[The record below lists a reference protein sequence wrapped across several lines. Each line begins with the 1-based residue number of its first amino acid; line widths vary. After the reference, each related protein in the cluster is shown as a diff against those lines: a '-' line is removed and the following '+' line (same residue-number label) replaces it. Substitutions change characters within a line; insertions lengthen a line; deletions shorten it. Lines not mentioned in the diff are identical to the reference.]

1 MSYRKN
7 ALDQALDIAGS
18 LIKNQNANLTDEVNS
33 LGSPISGQSGA
44 ALSIDA
50 VVAGVVTVS
59 GLTGMTTASIG
70 RFVTITGADES
81 DNNGTF
87 LISAV
92 NSATEIEFVNA
103 SAVFPDANSGSISW
117 EERNPYSIEDDMNFA
132 RTDRAAIKGVDYH
145 ASIPTYVRPE
155 DTSTTVAANL
165 ANIAGHTTDAK
176 AIVTNRKFENISVA
190 MGDSVITLTD
200 VGNLKHADSVDITGV
215 PIWDGYDSGNWES
228 TYVEL
233 YSDLEN
239 ELIAVGGAE
248 DGYRIFARAR
258 AGSEM
263 SPDSIELEF
272 RAVPLGMSITASVPY
287 TWDGDQPT
295 NIHAIYPYRQSL
307 HAMDENALRV
317 LLVNG
322 LVGDVGGDSQGIED
336 LYTLIGAT
344 SGSTNLN
351 TLLTNTGNYFPF
363 SDLPDATP
371 SVVEAL
377 NVLNEQ
383 IGDRTYTGGLL
394 TSGESITTS
403 LQALSTALEDAN
415 FVRII
420 ERVVTGFNAGTA
432 HTIPGGASYT
442 VDPTN
447 NGQNM
452 LVFARGLLRDPGPV
466 SGGNEYQET
475 STTQVTFYFRINN
488 NDHINYLIYK

>member
-1 MSYRKN
+1 
-7 ALDQALDIAGS
+7 
-18 LIKNQNANLTDEVNS
+18 
-33 LGSPISGQSGA
+33 
-44 ALSIDA
+44 
-50 VVAGVVTVS
+50 
-59 GLTGMTTASIG
+59 
-70 RFVTITGADES
+70 
-81 DNNGTF
+81 
-87 LISAV
+87 
-92 NSATEIEFVNA
+92 
-103 SAVFPDANSGSISW
+103 
-117 EERNPYSIEDDMNFA
+117 
-132 RTDRAAIKGVDYH
+132 
-145 ASIPTYVRPE
+145 
-155 DTSTTVAANL
+155 
-165 ANIAGHTTDAK
+165 
-176 AIVTNRKFENISVA
+176 
-190 MGDSVITLTD
+190 
-200 VGNLKHADSVDITGV
+200 
-215 PIWDGYDSGNWES
+215 
-228 TYVEL
+228 L

-248 DGYRIFARAR
+248 DGYRIFARTR
-258 AGSEM
+258 AGSGT

-287 TWDGDQPT
+287 TWDGYQPT

-322 LVGDVGGDSQGIED
+322 LVGDVNNDKQGIED

-344 SGSTNLN
+344 SGSTNLV
-351 TLLTNTGNYFPF
+351 TVLTNTGNYFPF

-383 IGDRTYTGGLL
+383 IGGRTYTGGLL
-394 TSGESITTS
+394 SSGQTVTAS
-403 LQALSTALEDAN
+403 LQALSTALEAAN

-442 VDPTN
+442 VDATN